1 LVKEG
6 GVNLGGERREVL
18 ETEGENL
25 ALEALRIA
33 EAEAE
38 AELELVIYMM
48 ISHKKVQEIRI
59 RLQRERKLAT
69 NILIDDD
76 DDLGEACGEQQG
88 DLRLRAA
95 LFYNVKILVQN
106 SAREE
111 RRLAWRVDYYNSI
124 LAVYLNE
131 NL

>member
-1 LVKEG
+1 MVKEG

-48 ISHKKVQEIRI
+48 ISHKKAHQIRI
-59 RLQRERKLAT
+59 R
-69 NILIDDD
+69 
-76 DDLGEACGEQQG
+76 
-88 DLRLRAA
+88 
-95 LFYNVKILVQN
+95 
-106 SAREE
+106 
-111 RRLAWRVDYYNSI
+111 
-124 LAVYLNE
+124 
-131 NL
+131 

>member
-48 ISHKKVQEIRI
+48 ISHKKVQEIRF

>member
-1 LVKEG
+1 MVKG
-6 GVNLGGERREVL
+6 GVNLGGERRKVL

-48 ISHKKVQEIRI
+48 ISHKKVQDIRI

>member
-6 GVNLGGERREVL
+6 GVNLGGERRKVL

-48 ISHKKVQEIRI
+48 ISHKKVQEIRF

-111 RRLAWRVDYYNSI
+111 GRLAWRVDYYNSI